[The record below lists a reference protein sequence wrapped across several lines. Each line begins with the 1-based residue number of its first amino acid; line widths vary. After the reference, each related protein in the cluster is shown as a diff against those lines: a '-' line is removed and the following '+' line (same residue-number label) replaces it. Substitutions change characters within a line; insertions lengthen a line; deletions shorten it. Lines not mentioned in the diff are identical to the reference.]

1 MENYHTTMGDLFE
14 QLGLSGQ
21 EGDVEAFIETHKG
34 LRQGV
39 HIEDAE
45 FWSKAQAEF
54 IRNALLEDAEW
65 AELIDQLNTRIR

>member
-14 QLGLSGQ
+14 QLGLGG
-21 EGDVEAFIETHKG
+21 EERDILAFIDEHKG

-45 FWSKAQAEF
+45 FWTKSQAGF
-54 IRNALLEDAEW
+54 IKNALLEDAEW